1 MNPFS
6 ICYLVLEEADF
17 FSDET
22 RAKAIEKLESIDSRV
37 LYPDSWEKY
46 NCEGLEI
53 ASPAEGGTIWQACK
67 DIELYNI
74 EKKVKDYSEPVD
86 KERWVVPPQFA
97 NCYYNPSDNSI
108 YLMGAFA
115 QGSLYNSDMGDE
127 ELYAMIGSS
136 IGHEISHAFDRTGA
150 QFDKDGNMSNWWTE
164 EDYETFVE
172 RNAKMESY
180 YNAMHLRRKTWKRT
194 RI

>member
-74 EKKVKDYSEPVD
+74 EK
-86 KERWVVPPQFA
+86 R
-97 NCYYNPSDNSI
+97 
-108 YLMGAFA
+108 
-115 QGSLYNSDMGDE
+115 
-127 ELYAMIGSS
+127 
-136 IGHEISHAFDRTGA
+136 
-150 QFDKDGNMSNWWTE
+150 
-164 EDYETFVE
+164 
-172 RNAKMESY
+172 
-180 YNAMHLRRKTWKRT
+180 
-194 RI
+194 